1 MGIGL
6 IYLFVFFL
14 HGRNHVQGSCNL
26 GSTMTCEACL
36 KLGPHCAWCSQKN
49 FTDSMDIAARCD
61 VSKNLLT
68 KGCLINHI
76 EFPVSKIEIAR
87 NDPLA
92 EGTQR
97 NNSHVTQIAPQRI
110 ILNLRP
116 GNDVTFQVN
125 VRQSEDYPVDLYY
138 LMDLSASMH
147 DDLKTIKELG
157 STLSKE
163 MSKLTSNFHIGFGSF
178 VEKPVLPFIKIGPE
192 DLKNPCRM
200 VSDCLPTFGYKHVLS
215 LTNHAQSFNDIVKKQ
230 RISANIDTPEGG
242 FDAIMQAAVCKE
254 KIGWRNGSLH
264 LLVFVTDA
272 DSHYGM
278 DSKLAGI
285 VIPNDSECHLDS
297 NNEYAMSTVMEYP
310 SVGQLIEKLVENNI
324 LLIFA
329 VTEKHVP
336 LYENYAK
343 LIPGAT
349 VGRLRGDS
357 GNILQL
363 IMTAYQEKIN
373 ITVVSQEKIGWR
385 NGSLHLLV
393 FVTDADSHYGMDS
406 KLAGIVIPNDSE
418 CHLDSNNEYAMSTVM
433 RWKKE
438 YPSVGQLIEKLVEN
452 NILLIFAVTEKHVPL
467 YENYA
472 KLIPGATVG
481 RLRGDSGNILQLI
494 MTAYQDLR
502 SEIELE
508 VFGDTDG
515 LNFFFTANCN
525 GDSSIT
531 SSKKCQGIRVGD
543 TVSFNVTINS
553 TSCEKQTRHIM
564 IKPVGLQDSLE
575 IEIHSECAC
584 PCQADAEVR
593 SAECSQGQGTL
604 ECGVCV
610 CRPGF
615 MGARCECNEE
625 SANSSSCT
633 EFDSCSGK
641 GECYCGQCICNPSV
655 YGKIYGARCECDD
668 FSCLRHR
675 GLICGGHGDC
685 ECGECA
691 CHSGWTGAYCNCSID
706 AKDCISEDGTICS
719 GRGECVCGRCV
730 CNNAGVSGST
740 CEKCPTCGEPCASKR
755 ACVECHLLSENK
767 EIQGCA
773 ETCKLVD
780 ATVSKDQDFSK
791 DKSIFCSVQ
800 GENECAI
807 TFGMAT
813 DEQGKKV
820 IYNIRQKDCHQAPD
834 VLMIVLGVSIAIVVI
849 GIAFLCI
856 WKLLVSLHDRKEV
869 AKFETERL
877 KAKWETGTNPLYKC
891 STTTFKNVTYRKQEK
906 QKDGVV

>member
-6 IYLFVFFL
+6 IYLLVFFL
-14 HGRNHVQGSCNL
+14 HGKNHVQGSCYL
-26 GSTMTCEACL
+26 GSTMTCDTCL

-61 VSKNLLT
+61 TPENLQT
-68 KGCLINHI
+68 KGCPINHI
-76 EFPVSKIEIAR
+76 QFPVSKIDIVTNR
-87 NDPLA
+87 PLT
-92 EGTQR
+92 EGTQK
-97 NNSHVTQIAPQRI
+97 NSSDVTQISPQK
-110 ILNLRP
+110 LVLKLRP
-116 GNDVTFQVN
+116 GNEVTFQVN

-147 DDLKTIKELG
+147 DDLNTIKELG

-163 MSKLTSNFHIGFGSF
+163 MSKLTSNFHMGFGSF
-178 VEKPVLPFIKIGPE
+178 VEKPVLPFIKTNPKE
-192 DLKNPCRM
+192 LENPCLS
-200 VSDCLPTFGYKHVLS
+200 VSFNCLPTFGYKHVLS
-215 LTNHAQSFNDIVKKQ
+215 LTNHAQNFNEIVQKQ

-285 VIPNDSECHLDS
+285 VIPNDGECHLDN
-297 NNEYAMSTVMEYP
+297 NNEYSMSTVMEYP
-310 SVGQLIEKLVENNI
+310 SIGQLIDKLVENNI
-324 LLIFA
+324 LLVFA
-329 VTEKHVP
+329 VTESHVP
-336 LYENYAK
+336 LYEKYAQ

-349 VGRLRGDS
+349 VGHLHGDS

-363 IMTAYQEKIN
+363 IMTAY
-373 ITVVSQEKIGWR
+373 
-385 NGSLHLLV
+385 
-393 FVTDADSHYGMDS
+393 
-406 KLAGIVIPNDSE
+406 
-418 CHLDSNNEYAMSTVM
+418 
-433 RWKKE
+433 KE
-438 YPSVGQLIEKLVEN
+438 
-452 NILLIFAVTEKHVPL
+452 
-467 YENYA
+467 
-472 KLIPGATVG
+472 
-481 RLRGDSGNILQLI
+481 
-494 MTAYQDLR
+494 LR

-508 VFGDTDG
+508 VFGDTDD
-515 LNFFFTANCN
+515 LNFFFTALCN
-525 GDSSIT
+525 NDTDVVG
-531 SSKKCQGIRVGD
+531 SKKCQRIRVGD
-543 TVSFNVTINS
+543 TVSFSVTINS
-553 TSCEKQTRHIM
+553 TSCERQTRHIV

-575 IEIHSECAC
+575 IEIRSECDC
-584 PCQADAEVR
+584 PCQADAEER
-593 SAECSQGQGTL
+593 SAECTHGQGDK

-610 CRPGF
+610 CRAGF
-615 MGARCECNEE
+615 LGAQCQCSEE

-633 EFDSCSGK
+633 ELDSCSGR
-641 GECYCGQCICNPSV
+641 GECYCGQCICIPSV
-655 YGKIYGARCECDD
+655 YGKIYGAHCECDN
-668 FSCLRHR
+668 FSCVRHR

-691 CHSGWTGAYCNCSID
+691 CHGGWTGAYCNCSTD
-706 AKDCISEDGTICS
+706 TKACFSEDGALCS

-730 CNNAGVSGST
+730 CNNAGVSGDT
-740 CEKCPTCGEPCASKR
+740 CEKCPTCGDPCTSKR
-755 ACVECHLLSENK
+755 ACVECHLSED
-767 EIQGCA
+767 EEPRGCA

-780 ATVSKDQDFSK
+780 ATVSRDQDFSK

-807 TFGMAT
+807 TFEMAT

-820 IYNIRQKDCHQAPD
+820 IYNVRQKGPGCHQAPD
-834 VLMIVLGVSIAIVVI
+834 FLMIILGVSIAIVVI
-849 GIAFLCI
+849 GMAFICI

-869 AKFETERL
+869 AKFEAERL

-906 QKDGVV
+906 HKDGVV

>member
-297 NNEYAMSTVMEYP
+297 NNEYAMSTVM
-310 SVGQLIEKLVENNI
+310 
-324 LLIFA
+324 
-329 VTEKHVP
+329 
-336 LYENYAK
+336 
-343 LIPGAT
+343 
-349 VGRLRGDS
+349 
-357 GNILQL
+357 
-363 IMTAYQEKIN
+363 
-373 ITVVSQEKIGWR
+373 
-385 NGSLHLLV
+385 
-393 FVTDADSHYGMDS
+393 
-406 KLAGIVIPNDSE
+406 
-418 CHLDSNNEYAMSTVM
+418 
-433 RWKKE
+433 E